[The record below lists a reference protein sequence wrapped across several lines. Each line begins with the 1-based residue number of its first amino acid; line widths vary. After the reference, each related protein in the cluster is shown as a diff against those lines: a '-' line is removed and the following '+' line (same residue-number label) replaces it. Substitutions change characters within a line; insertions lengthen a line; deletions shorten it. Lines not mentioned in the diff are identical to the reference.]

1 MNASTIGAAI
11 AKSSRT
17 ACTRP
22 VPKRR
27 NTPATIAMTIG
38 IGAASVQRRTQ
49 PESPS
54 ASISTPVA
62 MKAPI
67 TSGNDR
73 WPSAGPTSTA
83 PGMVQKNTS
92 GWR

>member
-1 MNASTIGAAI
+1 M
-11 AKSSRT
+11 
-17 ACTRP
+17 
-22 VPKRR
+22 PKRR
-27 NTPATIAMTIG
+27 NTPATIAITIG
-38 IGAASVQRRTQ
+38 MGAASVQRFTQ

-54 ASISTPVA
+54 ASISAPVA

-73 WPSAGPTSTA
+73 WQSAGPTSTV
-83 PGMVQKNTS
+83 PGMVQKKTS